1 MKFSNFNSEA
11 KRTSY
16 RHGNLFEEGS
26 YVQYQDKVGKVHRRG
41 PNYVIAITDK
51 YGNKLRIERTQEQ
64 FVRLFEHLVEEQN
77 EKFLMTPFPP
87 SMIQNSNT
95 LTDHKDEL

>member
-26 YVQYQDKVGKVHRRG
+26 YVHYQDKVGKVHRRG
-41 PNYVIAITDK
+41 PNYVIAITEEGDMFRAWVTDIQEAV
-51 YGNKLRIERTQEQ
+51 NKLRG
-64 FVRLFEHLVEEQN
+64 
-77 EKFLMTPFPP
+77 
-87 SMIQNSNT
+87 
-95 LTDHKDEL
+95 

>member
-26 YVQYQDKVGKVHRRG
+26 YVHYQDKVGKVHRRG
-41 PNYVIAITDK
+41 PNYFIAITCLK
-51 YGNKLRIERTQEQ
+51 SSGKINYFHIL
-64 FVRLFEHLVEEQN
+64 
-77 EKFLMTPFPP
+77 
-87 SMIQNSNT
+87 
-95 LTDHKDEL
+95 